1 MSDTGE
7 LVFLP
12 LGGVGEIGMNMGLYG
27 FGPSSD
33 RTWLMVDCGVSFAGP
48 DLPGVDLV
56 FPDIS
61 FIEERLDRLAGIV
74 ITHAHED
81 HYGALME
88 LWPRLKAPLYVT
100 PFTAGLLQAKMH
112 SERGGA
118 GEVKFTTVEQGG
130 RFDVGPFNVELVA
143 MSHSIPEPCALA
155 IRTPVGT
162 VLHSGDWKIDPEPG
176 VGLPIDLK
184 RLGEIGDEGVR
195 AMVSDS
201 TNALREGVSPSETEV
216 VASLTK
222 IIKGAKRRVAV
233 TTFASN
239 VARLRGVALA
249 AEACEREV
257 VVVGRAMRRT
267 LDVAGELGYLEGLK
281 PFLDEE
287 AYGYLPRDKVLLL
300 CTGSQGEARA
310 ALARIAND
318 DHRTVTLNQGDM
330 VIFSSRTIP
339 GNEKVVGEIINGL
352 VTMGIEVVTDRD
364 GLVHVSGHPRRGEME
379 KLYELVRP
387 EAALPVHGEPLH
399 LHAHEKFARA
409 QGVKE
414 VVVGY
419 NGQIVQLVPGPA
431 KVVGEV
437 KSGTLIKD
445 GRMLLDPEVSG
456 VRDRRRLSFAGAVT
470 ASVVID
476 RSGNMV
482 AEPDAVV
489 YGLPDTDE
497 DGELFED
504 VIVDA
509 IEGAIESIPRKRR
522 RDPELVREA
531 ARRAARAAV
540 LERWGKKPLCSVM
553 VAVV

>member
-27 FGPSSD
+27 FGPEKE
-33 RTWLMVDCGVSFAGP
+33 RTWLMVDCGVSFGGP
-48 DLPGVDLV
+48 DLPGIDLV

-61 FIEERLDRLAGIV
+61 FIEKRREKLLGIV

-81 HYGALME
+81 HYGALLD
-88 LWPRLKAPLYVT
+88 LWPRLQAPLFMT
-100 PFTAGLLQAKMH
+100 PFTAALLKAKSH
-112 SERGGA
+112 GERGS
-118 GEVKFTTVEQGG
+118 GEIPFTVVQQGE
-130 RFDVGPFNVELVA
+130 RFDVGPFNVEMVA

-155 IRTPVGT
+155 IRTSVGT
-162 VLHSGDWKIDPEPG
+162 VLHSGDWKIDPQPG

-216 VASLTK
+216 VASLTE
-222 IIKGAKRRVAV
+222 IIKRAKRRVAV

-249 AEACEREV
+249 AAACDREV

-267 LDVAGELGYLEGLK
+267 LDVAEELGYLEGLK
-281 PFLDEE
+281 PFLDED

-318 DHRTVTLNQGDM
+318 DHRTVTLNSGDM

-339 GNEKVVGEIINGL
+339 GNEKVVGDIINGL
-352 VTMGIEVVTDRD
+352 VTMGIDVVTDRD

-379 KLYELVRP
+379 KLYELIRP
-387 EAALPVHGEPLH
+387 EVAIPVHGEALH
-399 LHAHEKFARA
+399 LQAHEKFARN
-409 QGVKE
+409 QSVKE

-419 NGQIVQLVPGPA
+419 NGDVIQLVPGPA
-431 KVVGEV
+431 KIAGKV
-437 KSGTLIKD
+437 KSGTLVKD
-445 GRMLLDPEVSG
+445 GRMLVDPELSG
-456 VRDRRRLSFAGAVT
+456 VVDRRRLSFAGSIV

-476 RSGNMV
+476 RDGNMV

-489 YGLPDTDE
+489 FGLPETDN

-509 IEGAIESIPRKRR
+509 IEGALKSIPRKRR

-531 ARRAARAAV
+531 SRRAARAAV
-540 LERWGKKPLCSVM
+540 LERWGKKPLCRVM

>member
-1 MSDTGE
+1 MSDTAE

-27 FGPSSD
+27 LGPEKD
-33 RTWLMVDCGVSFAGP
+33 RRWLMVDCGVSFGGP
-48 DLPGVDLV
+48 DLPGIDLV
-56 FPDIS
+56 FPDIK
-61 FIEERLDRLAGIV
+61 FIEAHVDRLDGIV

-81 HYGALME
+81 HYGAILE
-88 LWPRLKAPLYVT
+88 LWPRLKAPLYMT
-100 PFTAGLLQAKMH
+100 PFTAGLLKAKSH
-112 SERGGA
+112 GERGA
-118 GEVKFTTVEQGG
+118 TPDVPVTVVQQGE
-130 RFDVGPFNVELVA
+130 RFDVGPFNVEMVA

-155 IRTPVGT
+155 IRTPAGT

-184 RLGEIGDEGVR
+184 RLGEIGDEGVL
-195 AMVSDS
+195 ALVSDS

-216 VASLTK
+216 VKSLTE
-222 IIKGAKRRVAV
+222 IIRGAKNRVAV

-249 AEACEREV
+249 AEACDREV

-267 LDVAGELGYLEGLK
+267 LDVADELGLLKGLR
-281 PFLDEE
+281 PFLEE
-287 AYGYLPRDKVLLL
+287 DAYGYLPRDKVLLL
-300 CTGSQGEARA
+300 CTGSQGESRA

-339 GNEKVVGEIINGL
+339 GNEKVVGAIVNGL
-352 VTMGIEVVTDRD
+352 VTRGIDVVTDRD
-364 GLVHVSGHPRRGEME
+364 GLVHVSGHPRLGEM
-379 KLYELVRP
+379 KTLYELIKPQIAV
-387 EAALPVHGEPLH
+387 PVHGEPLH
-399 LHAHEKFARA
+399 LNAHAKFARA

-419 NGQIVQLVPGPA
+419 NGDVIRLQQGKA
-431 KVVGEV
+431 KVIGDVP
-437 KSGTLIKD
+437 SGQMVKD
-445 GRMLLDPEVSG
+445 GSMLLNPETCG
-456 VRDRRRLSFAGAVT
+456 VRDRIRLSFAGVVT

-476 RSGNMV
+476 KAGNMV
-482 AEPDAVV
+482 CEPDAVAI
-489 YGLPDTDE
+489 GLPDLDD

-509 IEGAIESIPRKRR
+509 IEGAIESIPKKRR

-540 LERWGKKPLCSVM
+540 LERWGKKPLCQVM
-553 VAVV
+553 IAVV